1 MSSSIPTRL
10 IKWRVA
16 ALGVMM
22 ANSIYLFIANRL
34 DTPPRSE
41 FAGFFYMTNAVLHFA
56 LGFALLVPFA
66 MMGRAFVKSALRG
79 AARFWGAL
87 ALLSGAV
94 CLGCGVSLFVT
105 GATTPY
111 RWVLNVHIVSAVASL
126 FALGV
131 YLVLRLRGEATELER
146 WLWTLTR
153 FVSPLAILIPLLFL
167 GIASVRKSP
176 ERVIENPPLPP
187 RTAFD
192 EGGGRKNPF
201 FPSSAQSVGNKFFP
215 SEYFMD
221 SQSCGVKGCHPD
233 IYKQWYESAHH
244 FSSFNNQWY
253 RKSIEYMQEV
263 IGVQP
268 SKWCGGCHDM
278 AVLLTEKPGT
288 GKSRMDFPIKDQ
300 IWPPEKFP
308 ESHAGI
314 GCAVCH
320 SIVHVKSTMG
330 QGDYLA
336 DYPPM
341 HKYAIAENEMMKR
354 LHNFIIRRAP
364 EPHKK
369 TFLKPF
375 HRDQTAKFCSACHKV
390 HLDQPVNHFHW
401 FRGFS
406 DFDAW
411 QQSGVSG
418 QGARS
423 FYYPSDGFKK
433 CGNCH
438 MPLVKSND
446 AGNIGG
452 FVHSHRFPAANTAL
466 PFVNGFK
473 EQLEVTKKFLQNGFI
488 TVDIFALRRQSSSSS
503 SSSSFSKNPSTTT
516 RTRQEEPQTS
526 SLVGGEVGGHET
538 RIQAANVADIQEE
551 FIAPLNNATL
561 RRGEEALID
570 VVVRTRKIG
579 HAFPA
584 GTIDAFDIWLELKA
598 VDNKGKVLLWSG
610 HLEPDGQVDRWAHK
624 YRAVLVDGN
633 SNRINKRNAWAA
645 RARVYARAIPPGAA
659 DTVHYRLKVPQD
671 CGEQV
676 TITAKLHYR
685 KFEWWNTQFAFA
697 GRTVDTAKNEADT
710 KQAEG
715 DSLIKPVATLARMP
729 FMPGRGTKVGIGLNK
744 QSGVVT
750 AHWDNRKWKFDA
762 DLSTA
767 SPGNVKKV
775 PDLPIVTLAQ
785 DKITVRVVDAQGGRP
800 DSPGKNPQP
809 VEASQADPLQLAE
822 RWNDYGIGFLL
833 QGDFRRADYAFR
845 QVTKIAPQWPEGF
858 VNLGR
863 VKWQEGNLKEA
874 QEAVEKAFKIWDTR
888 PDKATNPNVPK
899 VHFFYARVRR
909 DQGGKDGY
917 DDALKH
923 LRIVTK
929 TFPDDRVVR
938 NQMGQILLR
947 QRKYDEAITQFK
959 HTLRID
965 PEDVEAHYG
974 LNLCYRGKGDNQMA
988 DLHARLY
995 ERFKVVEHTDY
1006 LTGPYLK
1013 KNPWDNNESRPVHEH
1028 S

>member
-10 IKWRVA
+10 IKLRVA

-34 DTPPRSE
+34 DAPPRAE
-41 FAGFFYMTNAVLHFA
+41 FAGFFYMANAVLHFA
-56 LGFALLVPFA
+56 LGFVLIIPFV
-66 MMGRAFVKSALRG
+66 MMVRAFVKSAPVG

-94 CLGCGVSLFVT
+94 CLGFGVSLFVT

-111 RWVLNVHIVSAVASL
+111 RWALNVHVISAVASL
-126 FALGV
+126 FAFVV
-131 YLVLRLRGEATELER
+131 YLVLRLRHEATEFER
-146 WLWTLTR
+146 WLWTSTR
-153 FVSPLAILIPLLFL
+153 FVSPLTILIPLLFL
-167 GIASVRKSP
+167 GISSARKSP
-176 ERVIENPPLPP
+176 GRVIENPPLPP
-187 RTAFD
+187 ITAER

-221 SQSCGVKGCHPD
+221 SKSCGVKGCHPD

-263 IGVQP
+263 IGVES

-288 GKSRMDFPIKDQ
+288 GKARMDFPIRDQ
-300 IWPPEKFP
+300 IMPPEKFP

-320 SIVHVKSTMG
+320 SIVHVKSMMG

-375 HRDQTAKFCSACHKV
+375 HRDQTAKFCSSCHKV
-390 HLDQPVNHFHW
+390 HLDQPVNNFHW
-401 FRGFS
+401 FRGFN

-423 FYYPSDGFKK
+423 FYYPKDGYKK

-438 MPLVKSND
+438 MPLEKSND
-446 AGNIGG
+446 AGNING
-452 FVHSHRFPAANTAL
+452 FIHSHRFPAANTAL

-488 TVDIFALRRQSSSSS
+488 TVDVFAMRRQEPTLKRSNVPTFQRS
-503 SSSSFSKNPSTTT
+503 NVP
-516 RTRQEEPQTS
+516 QQDEPQTA
-526 SLVGGEVGGHET
+526 SLMGGEVGGHET
-538 RIQAANVADIQEE
+538 RIQAANVADVKEE
-551 FIAPLNNATL
+551 FIAPLSNATL
-561 RRGEEALID
+561 RRGEEVLVD

-579 HAFPA
+579 HAFPG
-584 GTIDAFDIWLELKA
+584 GTVDAFDIWLELKA
-598 VDNKGKVLLWSG
+598 EDDKGKVLLWSG
-610 HLEPDGQVDRWAHK
+610 NLEIDGQVDRWAHK
-624 YRAVLVDGN
+624 YRALLVDGN

-659 DTVHYRLKVPQD
+659 DTVHYRLKIPKD

-729 FMPGRGTKVGIGLNK
+729 FIPGRGTKVGIGLNK
-744 QSGVVT
+744 KSGVVT
-750 AHWDNRKWKFDA
+750 AHWDNREWKFDA

-785 DKITVRVVDAQGGRP
+785 DKVTVRVVDAKGGRP
-800 DSPGKNPQP
+800 DLSGENPQQ
-809 VEASQADPLQLAE
+809 VEASKADPMKLAE

-833 QGDFRRADYAFR
+833 QGDFKRADYAFR
-845 QVTKIAPQWPEGF
+845 KVMEIAPQWPEGF

-923 LRIVTK
+923 LRIVTA

-947 QRKYDEAITQFK
+947 QRKYDEAIKQFK
-959 HTLRID
+959 HTLSID
-965 PEDVEAHYG
+965 LEDVEAHYG
-974 LNLCYRGKGDNQMA
+974 LNLCYRGKGDNKIA
-988 DLHARLY
+988 DLHAQLY
-995 ERFKVVEHTDY
+995 DRFKAVEHTDY